1 MDEAII
7 TSDLKIFIIIQLNE
21 TLLKISFI
29 TLKFYNTTIFIVTKY
44 KKKKKFF
51 FKNFFLKKKK

>member
-29 TLKFYNTTIFIVTKY
+29 TLKFYNTTIVIVTKY
-44 KKKKKFF
+44 KKKKKSFIKTCF
-51 FKNFFLKKKK
+51 